1 MNTQAQKQNII
12 GKAWALTLFGH
23 VGQSRGPLSAA
34 RRPRWLLAHTRSP
47 LDKWNIRGACIF
59 LLGASLVATFAGAAP
74 FTASRV
80 VHRGAGLVR
89 HWVRWGDTIA
99 ISAAILLLSHKLSW
113 SRCGVCW
120 TSAVGLEVGAAF
132 LGGCHV
138 RAYQLNAHYA
148 TWHATGSFGAAPSII
163 PPAPSRLCMRVSGC
177 CDQLHW
183 ADLAEFFNCAQRDSS
198 VTLAQAGPFWCSS
211 MFT

>member
-1 MNTQAQKQNII
+1 MSFDIVWT
-12 GKAWALTLFGH
+12 
-23 VGQSRGPLSAA
+23 RGPVTWAA
-34 RRPRWLLAHTRSP
+34 VGHKKAVRTHTFSTRQV
-47 LDKWNIRGACIF
+47 KYTWCMCIF
-59 LLGASLVATFAGAAP
+59 LLGASRVATFAGAAP

-80 VHRGAGLVR
+80 VHRGAGPVR

-120 TSAVGLEVGAAF
+120 ASAVGLEVGAAF

-148 TWHATGSFGAAPSII
+148 TWHATGSFGAAP
-163 PPAPSRLCMRVSGC
+163 APSRLCMRVSGC
-177 CDQLHW
+177 CDQLHR

-198 VTLAQAGPFWCSS
+198 VTLAQAGPFWFSS